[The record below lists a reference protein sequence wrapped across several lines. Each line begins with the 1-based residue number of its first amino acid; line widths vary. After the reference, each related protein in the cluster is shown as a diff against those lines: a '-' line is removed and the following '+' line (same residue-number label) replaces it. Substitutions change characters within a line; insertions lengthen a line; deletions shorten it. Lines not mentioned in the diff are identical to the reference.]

1 MRLGERTFDFA
12 HELVVMAIVNRTP
25 DSFFD
30 RGAAYELDAALA
42 HAGAQVR
49 GGADIVDV
57 GGVRAGPGAA
67 VTVDEELARVVHF
80 VTAFRERL
88 STPLSVD
95 TYSPQV
101 ADAALAAGADLINDS
116 SGLSDPVIAD
126 VVAAHPGAGLV
137 ITHHGGP
144 RRSRPFR
151 PDYEPDVVRAAV
163 RRCAQL
169 AEEAQRRGVR
179 REQIIVDPGHDLY
192 KTTAQ
197 SLEVTRR
204 LDEFSM
210 LGYPVL
216 VAMSN
221 KDFIGESLGLDL
233 TSRGDASLAL
243 AVFAVLR
250 GARIVRTHDAGA
262 TTRALRM
269 IEVVLGWRSP
279 VLSLRGLD

>member
-1 MRLGERTFDFA
+1 MRLGARRFDFA
-12 HELVVMAIVNRTP
+12 REFAVMAIVNRTP

-30 RGAAYELDAALA
+30 RGATYGLDAALA
-42 HAGAQVR
+42 HAEAQVL

-57 GGVRAGPGAA
+57 GGIKAGPGTA
-67 VTVDEELARVVHF
+67 VTTDEELERVVPF
-80 VTAFRERL
+80 VEAFRARL
-88 STPLSVD
+88 PTPLSVD
-95 TYSPQV
+95 TYRPQV

-116 SGLSDPVIAD
+116 SGLSDPAIAD
-126 VVAAHPGAGLV
+126 VVAAHPGSGLV

-151 PDYEPDVVRAAV
+151 PDYDPDVVTAV
-163 RRCAQL
+163 TRRCSEL

-179 REQIIVDPGHDLY
+179 PEQIIIDPGHDLY

-204 LDEFSM
+204 IDE
-210 LGYPVL
+210 LGALNYPVL

-221 KDFIGESLGLDL
+221 KDFIGESLGLEI
-233 TSRGDASLAL
+233 TQRGDASLAL

-250 GARIVRTHDAGA
+250 GARLVRTHDAVA
-262 TTRALRM
+262 TARALHM
-269 IEVVLGWRSP
+269 IEVVLGWREP